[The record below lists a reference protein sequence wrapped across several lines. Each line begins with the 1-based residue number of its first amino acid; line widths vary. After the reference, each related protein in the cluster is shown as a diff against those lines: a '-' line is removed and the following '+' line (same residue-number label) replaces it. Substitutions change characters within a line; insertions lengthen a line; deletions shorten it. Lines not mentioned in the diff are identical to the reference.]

1 MVPKQQEGVDQVF
14 HELKISTGTVEDVL
28 KEWMKDC
35 KIDKHITYHCSRHTA
50 ATLAI
55 SAGAELYSV
64 SKILGHRNLV
74 STQVYAKVNLDK
86 KIETVNLTKGGVRLR
101 TIRTDLHKI
110 CDAMRKIDYICS
122 VSCIYRAGT
131 QKKKE
136 KRIMAKPI
144 KETPVLYDD
153 DAERLEM
160 AAHNVVPLTDEERK
174 EIMKAYEDVKRCCA
188 L

>member
-1 MVPKQQEGVDQVF
+1 
-14 HELKISTGTVEDVL
+14 
-28 KEWMKDC
+28 
-35 KIDKHITYHCSRHTA
+35 
-50 ATLAI
+50 
-55 SAGAELYSV
+55 
-64 SKILGHRNLV
+64 
-74 STQVYAKVNLDK
+74 
-86 KIETVNLTKGGVRLR
+86 
-101 TIRTDLHKI
+101 
-110 CDAMRKIDYICS
+110 MRKKDYIYS

-153 DAERLEM
+153 DAERLEI